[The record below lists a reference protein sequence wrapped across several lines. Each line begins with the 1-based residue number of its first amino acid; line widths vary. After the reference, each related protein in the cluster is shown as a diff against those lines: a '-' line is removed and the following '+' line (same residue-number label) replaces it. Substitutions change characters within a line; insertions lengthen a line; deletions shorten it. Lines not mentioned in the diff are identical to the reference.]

1 LPLLAQLDAVT
12 LDLYGT
18 LVTLPDPV
26 PKLVETLQ
34 ERGIEAT
41 AASVGAAFEAE
52 FAYYGPR
59 SHEGRDEQSVADLNR
74 RCAQVFLEALGADL
88 DPAEFAP
95 SYVAA
100 LEFEVVPG
108 APESLRALRSRGLE
122 LAAVTNWDVTVHE
135 RLSDL
140 GLAPFFSHVVTSAEA
155 GARKPDPVP
164 FHRALDLLR
173 VTPERAVHIGDDEAD
188 RVGAAAAGM
197 RFASAPLERALAEL
211 L

>member
-1 LPLLAQLDAVT
+1 LPLLAQIDAVT

-18 LVTLPDPV
+18 LVTLRDPV

-34 ERGIEAT
+34 ERGIEAA
-41 AASVGAAFEAE
+41 AASVGTAFEAE

-59 SHEGRDEQSVADLNR
+59 SHEARDEQSVADLNR

-100 LEFEVVPG
+100 LEFKVVPG
-108 APESLRALRSRGLE
+108 APESLQALRSRGLA

-155 GARKPDPVP
+155 GARKPDPAP
-164 FHRALDLLR
+164 FRRALDLLR